1 MSTVAPDFGAV
12 AATGDL
18 AGVIG
23 ALLTIALIVAVAT
36 LIVCSVT
43 WAIAASTG
51 AWQVTARAR
60 TGVFVALGGAAL
72 TGGGLAWLNWLLNTG
87 AHL

>member
-1 MSTVAPDFGAV
+1 MRTVTPDFGAV
-12 AATGDL
+12 AAAGDL
-18 AGVIG
+18 SAVIG
-23 ALLTIALIVAVAT
+23 ALLTIALTVAVAT

-43 WAIAASTG
+43 WAIAAGTG

-60 TGVFVALGGAAL
+60 TGVLVALGGAAL
-72 TGGGLAWLNWLLNTG
+72 SGGGLAWLNWLLNTG